1 MSVWGKF
8 IVSAA
13 GFALGG
19 PIGALI
25 GVVAGHAIDKIKTR
39 QKLPEESALKQI
51 GFTVGVIVL
60 SAKMAKLTVKL
71 QKKKLE
77 HFKTR

>member
-25 GVVAGHAIDKIKTR
+25 GIVAGHAIDKIKTK
-39 QKLPEESALKQI
+39 QKLPEESALKHCLAI
-51 GFTVGVIVL
+51 KST
-60 SAKMAKLTVKL
+60 
-71 QKKKLE
+71 
-77 HFKTR
+77 KTL

>member
-25 GVVAGHAIDKIKTR
+25 GVVAGHALDKIKAKH
-39 QKLPEESALKQI
+39 KLPEEYALKHR
-51 GFTVGVIVL
+51 FYL
-60 SAKMAKLTVKL
+60 SLI
-71 QKKKLE
+71 
-77 HFKTR
+77 HI

>member
-1 MSVWGKF
+1 MSVWRKF

-25 GVVAGHAIDKIKTR
+25 GVVAGHAIDKIKAKHT
-39 QKLPEESALKQI
+39 LPQEHALKQI

-60 SAKMAKLTVKL
+60 SAKM
-71 QKKKLE
+71 
-77 HFKTR
+77 

>member
-25 GVVAGHAIDKIKTR
+25 GVVAGHAIDKIKTK
-39 QKLPEESALKQI
+39 QKLPEETL
-51 GFTVGVIVL
+51 
-60 SAKMAKLTVKL
+60 
-71 QKKKLE
+71 
-77 HFKTR
+77 

>member
-25 GVVAGHAIDKIKTR
+25 GVVAGHAIDKIKTK
-39 QKLPEESALKQI
+39 QKRTFRNRI
-51 GFTVGVIVL
+51 CI
-60 SAKMAKLTVKL
+60 
-71 QKKKLE
+71 
-77 HFKTR
+77 

>member
-25 GVVAGHAIDKIKTR
+25 GVVAGHAIDKIKTK
-39 QKLPEESALKQI
+39 QKLPEESALK
-51 GFTVGVIVL
+51 
-60 SAKMAKLTVKL
+60 
-71 QKKKLE
+71 
-77 HFKTR
+77 HFPLVVFVWF